1 MEILAFTNILENMC
15 LYRKYFHYLEAA
27 KYKKNRIPKGE
38 EAKNQVIRPPK
49 KYNFSIRKFTIRQM
63 KRQMMNWE
71 NICKH
76 ETKH

>member
-1 MEILAFTNILENMC
+1 MC

-63 KRQMMNWE
+63 KRQMMN
-71 NICKH
+71 
-76 ETKH
+76 